1 MPRTRRSGACRTG
14 VASRWASLR
23 AGRLTP
29 GVASAIRLLVP
40 RLASLLLVLC
50 GCSAATPEAACVR
63 FLRGVRQGDG
73 AQVFDALSRPTQWSL
88 YSVARCQSE
97 MRMLIMRDYPRQE
110 QQAALARLVGGQSRS
125 GRDLFQR
132 IYGER
137 YAQAF
142 QRRLGQGPLRLQPDG
157 EGVRCGREGGDLFRF
172 ERAEEGDWGM
182 AELDREWE
190 QAKVRAHHDLDTVRD
205 NARLYREAR
214 TRPQGTP

>member
-1 MPRTRRSGACRTG
+1 M
-14 VASRWASLR
+14 
-23 AGRLTP
+23 
-29 GVASAIRLLVP
+29 ASAIRLPVS
-40 RLASLLLVLC
+40 RLAGLLLLLC
-50 GCSAATPEAACVR
+50 GCSAATPEAACAR
-63 FLRGVRQGDG
+63 FVRGVRQGDG
-73 AQVFDALSRPTQWSL
+73 AQVFDALFRPTQWSL

-97 MRMLIMRDYPRQE
+97 MRKLILRDYPPAER
-110 QQAALARLVGGQSRS
+110 QAALARLMDGQSNS

-142 QRRLGQGPLRLQPDG
+142 QRRLGQGPLRLQRDG
-157 EGVRCGREGGDLFRF
+157 EAVLCGREGGEPFRF
-172 ERAEEGDWGM
+172 ELAKEGGWGM

-214 TRPQGTP
+214 TRPQETP